1 MHDLGVVGLVFF
13 EVFVPAE
20 AAWPPPGEEH
30 FVDALPVGLGGA
42 LNTASVARALG
53 LDVALISP
61 RGGGLTDLAIAARV
75 AALGLHDL
83 PWPAPSD
90 GAITLVR
97 STPHDRAFLSAIA
110 PGTLAG
116 CPPLPAARWIHVGG
130 LGEAELLADRLAEAR
145 AAGARVSVSAGWDP
159 PRLAALRARLE
170 AGSTTPP
177 WDLFFANAREAEAL
191 VGTAEGAEH
200 QLAGRVAHR
209 RGRDVWRSRCAR
221 RAERRA
227 VRRRGRARRR
237 ARSYRRGRCV
247 RGRRDRGACAG
258 AGAGGVPGAGC
269 AERGAGAG
277 AARGRGGVRAWGSTW
292 RFPNHFSPVPAADE
306 ALGPPV
312 ARTCAAF
319 ANNDD
324 ASVGAEIAASFSSKV
339 AIPAGSDTARRTAI
353 AAS

>member
-116 CPPLPAARWIHVGG
+116 CPQLPAARWIHVGG

-145 AAGARVSVSAGWDP
+145 GAGARVSVSAGWDP

-200 QLAGRVAHR
+200 LLAGRVAT
-209 RGRDVWRSRCAR
+209 DVVVTHGAHGARAVLSGVRCAVA
-221 RAERRA
+221 AEPVDVLDPTGA
-227 VRRRGRARRR
+227 GDAFAAGVLAG
-237 ARSYRRGRCV
+237 CV
-247 RGRRDRGACAG
+247 RGLASEACLALGA
-258 AGAGGVPGAGC
+258 
-269 AERGAGAG
+269 RS
-277 AARGRGGVRAWGSTW
+277 AARVLGQRGGV
-292 RFPNHFSPVPAADE
+292 
-306 ALGPPV
+306 
-312 ARTCAAF
+312 
-319 ANNDD
+319 
-324 ASVGAEIAASFSSKV
+324 VG
-339 AIPAGSDTARRTAI
+339 
-353 AAS
+353 

>member
-20 AAWPPPGEEH
+20 ASWPPPGEEH

-61 RGGGLTDLAIAARV
+61 RGAGLTDLAIAARV

-83 PWPAPSD
+83 PWPAPSN

-130 LGEAELLADRLAEAR
+130 LGEAELLADRLAAAR
-145 AAGARVSVSAGWDP
+145 AADARVSVSAGWDP

-170 AGSTTPP
+170 AGSTPP

-200 QLAGRVAHR
+200 LLAGRVAT
-209 RGRDVWRSRCAR
+209 DVVVTCGAHGARAVLGGVRCAVA
-221 RAERRA
+221 AEPVDVLDPTGA
-227 VRRRGRARRR
+227 GDAFAAGVLAGCVQGLAPEACLALG
-237 ARSYRRGRCV
+237 ARSATRVLGQ
-247 RGRRDRGACAG
+247 
-258 AGAGGVPGAGC
+258 
-269 AERGAGAG
+269 
-277 AARGRGGVRAWGSTW
+277 RGGV
-292 RFPNHFSPVPAADE
+292 
-306 ALGPPV
+306 
-312 ARTCAAF
+312 
-319 ANNDD
+319 
-324 ASVGAEIAASFSSKV
+324 VG
-339 AIPAGSDTARRTAI
+339 
-353 AAS
+353 